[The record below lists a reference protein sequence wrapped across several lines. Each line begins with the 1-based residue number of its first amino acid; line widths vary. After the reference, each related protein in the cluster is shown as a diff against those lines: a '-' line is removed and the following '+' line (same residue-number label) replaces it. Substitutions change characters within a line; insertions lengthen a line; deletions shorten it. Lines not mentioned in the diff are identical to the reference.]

1 MRPKQATIS
10 RRMGGPA
17 RSVSAAAA
25 CALVLAACGG
35 GGDKADSDNSAA
47 GESFVIP
54 SDAASTEAV
63 KASAALSAAA
73 LPAYAVQ
80 TNNSHGAIDVKVG
93 SHPFA
98 VAVNTKTGKAYA
110 ANNYSNDVTVID
122 GKTYKTT
129 TIKGAGPEPVAVA
142 VNEVTNMIYVA
153 NVKGKDK
160 DGNADPNKAGS
171 VTVIDGRTNKVI
183 NVTAGHEPSAVVVN
197 DKTNKIYA
205 INQGSNDM
213 TVIDGKTN
221 KTTTVKLRPD
231 KPKDIYDGVLTPQDV
246 RVNRVTNRIYVSGT
260 QSNTIAVIDG
270 KTNKVLENIKVEG
283 LPPAPEAPTAN
294 LATSQVGLTPTTL
307 AVDEKRNVIY
317 AADFT
322 SNDVAVIDGKTNKGT
337 IIPLV
342 DVQDPYSIKVNE
354 VTNKIYVANLTSRS
368 ITVIDGATKVATTIG
383 DLPGKPHD
391 AAINMKTNKIYFPAY
406 VLYRGAQVGDDKQ
419 ITGLILELDGE
430 TNNITTIVAGVT
442 PYAVAINERANKV
455 FVMNQDSDTVTVL
468 SGPSGRGQAGAAAK
482 AAKTNIVVPKSDAGA
497 PAPNVEAPAP

>member
-1 MRPKQATIS
+1 MRPKWNA
-10 RRMGGPA
+10 P
-17 RSVSAAAA
+17 AAAA
-25 CALVLAACGG
+25 CALVVATCGACGG
-35 GGDKADSDNSAA
+35 GGDKADPAA
-47 GESFVIP
+47 GAELAAESFAIP
-54 SDAASTEAV
+54 ADAASAEAV

-73 LPAYAVQ
+73 LPAYAVSSSR
-80 TNNSHGAIDVKVG
+80 TLGAVDVKVG

-98 VAVNTKTGKAYA
+98 VAVNTRTGKAYA

-142 VNEVTNMIYVA
+142 VNENTDKIYVA

-160 DGNADPNKAGS
+160 AGNADPNLPGS
-171 VTVIDGRTNKVI
+171 VTVIDGKTNKITTVK
-183 NVTAGHEPSAVVVN
+183 AGYEPNAVVVN
-197 DKTNKIYA
+197 DKTNKIYVA
-205 INQGSNDM
+205 NQGSNDL

-221 KTTTVKLRPD
+221 KATTIKLRPD
-231 KPKDIYDGVLTPQDV
+231 NATNIYTGVLTPQDV
-246 RVNRVTNRIYVSGT
+246 RVNRVTNRIYVSGS

-270 KTNKVLENIKVEG
+270 KTNKVLKVIKVEG
-283 LPPAPEAPTAN
+283 LPPAPDAPTAH

-307 AVDEKRNVIY
+307 AVDEKRNVVY

-322 SNDVAVIDGKTNKGT
+322 SNDVAVIDGNTNKGT

-368 ITVIDGATKVATTIG
+368 ITIIDGATKVATTIG

-391 AAINMKTNKIYFPAY
+391 VAINMRTNKIYFPAY

-419 ITGLILELDGE
+419 ITGLILELDGA

-442 PYAVAINERANKV
+442 PYTVAVNEAANKV

-468 SGPSGRGQAGAAAK
+468 AGASGRGQAGTAAEAAK
-482 AAKTNIVVPKSDAGA
+482 KNVVVPKT
-497 PAPNVEAPAP
+497 